1 MEFKSLEGNKIVKK
15 INNFFDKANLFKI
28 WLVLYPII
36 SLIVYG
42 FFYIGISLVDEVSKV
57 TNPLLLKIGLGIG
70 FIFSLAAVTMISSMR
85 KSIMFWNYSKHV
97 EELIKNVNTKEE
109 LEKIYYNEYNEL
121 VDKCMGG
128 PQIPKVMEIKTFIET
143 RLKYWKDYHL
153 KETKKNET
161 V

>member
-1 MEFKSLEGNKIVKK
+1 MVKK

-36 SLIVYG
+36 SLIIYG
-42 FFYIGISLVDEVSKV
+42 FYFAIVFAIGENNTL
-57 TNPLLLKIGLGIG
+57 TNSLLLKIGLGIG

-121 VDKCMGG
+121 VDKCMGVH
-128 PQIPKVMEIKTFIET
+128 KS
-143 RLKYWKDYHL
+143 LK
-153 KETKKNET
+153 
-161 V
+161 